1 MEKAEGDKILAVKQA
16 EAEAEAK
23 HLSGIVRACAG
34 VQVYAG
40 VAYVCA
46 CLHMCSH
53 VYMRKREENK
63 PYGESEKEGV
73 GWIVLSVD
81 AAACLR
87 CLLVCVCVYMT
98 RKGALTSNQETIACV
113 RTHPH

>member
-1 MEKAEGDKILAVKQA
+1 
-16 EAEAEAK
+16 
-23 HLSGIVRACAG
+23 VRERVCAG
-34 VQVYAG
+34 VQVCAG

-63 PYGESEKEGV
+63 PYGDGEKEGV
-73 GWIVLSVD
+73 RWKVLSVD

-87 CLLVCVCVYMT
+87 CLLVCVCVYIT
-98 RKGALTSNQETIACV
+98 RKGALTSNQEPIVCV
-113 RTHPH
+113 RAHPH